1 MVPYMYIET
10 EECYMLTITARNF
23 TLTKALKDTLGNK
36 FSKLDKFIEDGEK
49 IDIVLDTNQNRQKI
63 EVLLKVKGKEIKAG
77 AKAESLYSAI
87 DLVMD
92 KIEKQIRRHLDKLSS
107 VDKTSVRYEVFN
119 EGDLED
125 FEVNPVGLKVIRRK
139 VIAAKPMFEEEAI
152 AQMELYGHKS
162 FMFYNAETDSPSM
175 LYKRFDGDYGLIEF
189 E

>member
-1 MVPYMYIET
+1 
-10 EECYMLTITARNF
+10 MLTITARNF
-23 TLTKALKDTLGNK
+23 TLTKAIKDTLGNK
-36 FSKLDKFIEDGEK
+36 FSKLGKFIEDGEK

-107 VDKTSVRYEVFN
+107 VDKTSVRYNTPDE
-119 EGDLED
+119 EDLE
-125 FEVNPVGLKVIRRK
+125 VSPVGSKVTRRK
-139 VIAAKPMFEEEAI
+139 VIAVKPMFEEEAI

-175 LYKRFDGDYGLIEF
+175 LYKRFDGHYGIIES

>member
-1 MVPYMYIET
+1 
-10 EECYMLTITARNF
+10 MLTITARNF

-119 EGDLED
+119 EED
-125 FEVNPVGLKVIRRK
+125 FEVSPVGSKVIRRK

-175 LYKRFDGDYGLIEF
+175 LYKRFDGYYGLIEF

>member
-1 MVPYMYIET
+1 
-10 EECYMLTITARNF
+10 MLTITARNF
-23 TLTKALKDTLGNK
+23 TLTKAIKDTLGNK
-36 FSKLDKFIEDGEK
+36 FSKLGKFIEDGEK

-107 VDKTSVRYEVFN
+107 VDKTSVRYNTPDE
-119 EGDLED
+119 EDLE
-125 FEVNPVGLKVIRRK
+125 VSPVGSKVTRRK
-139 VIAAKPMFEEEAI
+139 VIAVKPMFEEEAI

-162 FMFYNAETDSPSM
+162 FMFYNAETDSPFM
-175 LYKRFDGDYGLIEF
+175 LYKRFDGHYGIIES

>member
-1 MVPYMYIET
+1 
-10 EECYMLTITARNF
+10 MLTITARNF
-23 TLTKALKDTLGNK
+23 TLTEAIKETLENK

-63 EVLLKVKGKEIKAG
+63 EVFLKVKGKAIKAG
-77 AKAESLYSAI
+77 AKAESLYTAI

-107 VDKTSVRYEVFN
+107 VDKTSVRYDTPN
-119 EGDLED
+119 EEDLEH
-125 FEVNPVGLKVIRRK
+125 FEVSPVGPKVARRK
-139 VIAAKPMFEEEAI
+139 VISAKPMFEEEAI

-162 FMFYNAETDSPSM
+162 FMFYNAEIDSPSM
-175 LYKRFDGDYGLIEF
+175 IYKRFDGYYGVIEW

>member
-1 MVPYMYIET
+1 MYIET

-119 EGDLED
+119 EED
-125 FEVNPVGLKVIRRK
+125 FEVSPVGSKVIRRK

-175 LYKRFDGDYGLIEF
+175 LYKRFDGYYGLIEF